1 MPRILDGRALAA
13 ARGEALRP
21 RIALLRARLGRPPG
35 LGVLLVGDD
44 PAAQIYVRNKA
55 RAAAALGMA
64 SRLVRLP
71 ATAPAAVVLAAVEAL
86 NRDHEVDAFLVQLP
100 LPAPLVAAP
109 VIAAIAPG
117 KDADGL
123 LPSSLGRLLAD
134 LPGPR
139 PCTPAAIMALLA
151 SVPVDLA
158 GAHAVVLGRSAIVG
172 RPAGLMLLQADATVT
187 LCHALSRDVAAH
199 ARAADV
205 LVVAVGQA
213 GLVRADWV
221 RPGAVVIDVGINR
234 QAGRVVGDVDF
245 AGVAPRAAAITPVPG
260 GVGPM
265 TIAMLLENAVS
276 LAEAAALPAGPP

>member
-205 LVVAVGQA
+205 LV
-213 GLVRADWV
+213 
-221 RPGAVVIDVGINR
+221 
-234 QAGRVVGDVDF
+234 
-245 AGVAPRAAAITPVPG
+245 
-260 GVGPM
+260 
-265 TIAMLLENAVS
+265 E
-276 LAEAAALPAGPP
+276 ALPLCERMVVTEIAKAFDCDAFFPPIDTNQWKETAREAYYSEHNGCAYAFVTYQRI